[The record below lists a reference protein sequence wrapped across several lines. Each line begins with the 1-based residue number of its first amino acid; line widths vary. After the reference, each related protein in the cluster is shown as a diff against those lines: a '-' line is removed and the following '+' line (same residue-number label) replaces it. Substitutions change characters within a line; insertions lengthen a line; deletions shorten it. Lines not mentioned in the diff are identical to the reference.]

1 MLREAGLSRYLPFE
15 YVTDSVCSACYN
27 LMSNPAVRDWL
38 RELENDVEFRRKVA
52 YGRLY
57 YLNET
62 GMLEFSGLESAALS

>member
-1 MLREAGLSRYLPFE
+1 
-15 YVTDSVCSACYN
+15 
-27 LMSNPAVRDWL
+27 
-38 RELENDVEFRRKVA
+38 VA